1 MRALILAGVLAA
13 MAAPALAQQMPAPSP
28 EGAIRVAADQSGQT
42 VEAAAGNVVA
52 IELQASGSTGTSWS
66 VASKPDFIADP
77 EMLSGPTVT
86 PQAGQPP
93 MMGAPR
99 WQVFVFPVSGAGVGD
114 IVLVKRGPNRN
125 APPLETFTIT
135 VSAN

>member
-42 VEAAAGNVVA
+42 VEAAAGSVIA

-66 VASKPDFIADP
+66 VASKPVFIADP
-77 EMLSGPTVT
+77 EVLSGPTVT
-86 PQAGQPP
+86 PQAGRP

-99 WQVFVFPVSGAGVGD
+99 WQVFVFPVSEAGAGE
-114 IVLVKRGPNRN
+114 IVLVKRGPSRT
-125 APPLETFTIT
+125 AAPLETFTIT